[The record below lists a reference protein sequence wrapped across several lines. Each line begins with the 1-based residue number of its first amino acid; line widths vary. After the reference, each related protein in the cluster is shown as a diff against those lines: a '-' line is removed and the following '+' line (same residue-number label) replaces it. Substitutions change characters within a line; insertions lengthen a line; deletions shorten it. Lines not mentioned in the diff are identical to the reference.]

1 VDLVQQVND
10 MEFLTVEDIQKILR
24 VGKNQA
30 YKLCQRGDFP
40 VMKLGTHYRI
50 PIAEFEK
57 WCERQS
63 YKE

>member
-1 VDLVQQVND
+1 

-50 PIAEFEK
+50 PKAEFEK